1 MNGLKKVLL
10 ILIIIFR
17 RLSLKLTD
25 KIFDIVEPTVT
36 ALGYELY
43 EVEYQKEFDNWV
55 LTLYIDHPDGVS
67 LDDCELVSNAVDPV
81 LDAADPIEQA
91 YYLSVSSLGID
102 RPLKTDKDFKRN
114 IGKVMDVKL
123 YAPLNGKKEFSGTL
137 TAFDEE
143 TYTIELKSGSET
155 IERKKTALIRP
166 HIDF

>member
-1 MNGLKKVLL
+1 M
-10 ILIIIFR
+10 
-17 RLSLKLTD
+17 KLTD

-81 LDAADPIEQA
+81 LDAVDPIEQA

-102 RPLKTDKDFKRN
+102 RPLKTDKDYKRN

>member
-1 MNGLKKVLL
+1 M
-10 ILIIIFR
+10 
-17 RLSLKLTD
+17 KLTD

-43 EVEYQKEFDNWV
+43 EVEYQKELDNWV

-102 RPLKTDKDFKRN
+102 RPLKTDKDYKRN

>member
-1 MNGLKKVLL
+1 M
-10 ILIIIFR
+10 
-17 RLSLKLTD
+17 KLTD

-91 YYLSVSSLGID
+91 YYLSVSSLSID

>member
-1 MNGLKKVLL
+1 M
-10 ILIIIFR
+10 
-17 RLSLKLTD
+17 
-25 KIFDIVEPTVT
+25 
-36 ALGYELY
+36 
-43 EVEYQKEFDNWV
+43 

-102 RPLKTDKDFKRN
+102 RPLKTDKDYKRN

>member
-1 MNGLKKVLL
+1 M
-10 ILIIIFR
+10 
-17 RLSLKLTD
+17 KLTD

-102 RPLKTDKDFKRN
+102 RPLKTDKDFNRN

-137 TAFDEE
+137 TAFDEA

>member
-1 MNGLKKVLL
+1 M
-10 ILIIIFR
+10 
-17 RLSLKLTD
+17 KLTD

-36 ALGYELY
+36 ALGYELS

-102 RPLKTDKDFKRN
+102 RPLKTDKDYQRN
-114 IGKVMDVKL
+114 IGKVMDVQL
-123 YAPLNGKKEFSGTL
+123 YAPLNGKKEYPGTL

>member
-1 MNGLKKVLL
+1 M
-10 ILIIIFR
+10 
-17 RLSLKLTD
+17 KLTD
-25 KIFDIVEPTVT
+25 KVFAIVEPTVKE
-36 ALGYELY
+36 LGYELY

-55 LTLYIDHPDGVS
+55 LTLYIDRPGGVS

>member
-1 MNGLKKVLL
+1 M
-10 ILIIIFR
+10 
-17 RLSLKLTD
+17 KLTD

-36 ALGYELY
+36 ALVYELY

-137 TAFDEE
+137 TAFDEA

>member
-1 MNGLKKVLL
+1 M
-10 ILIIIFR
+10 
-17 RLSLKLTD
+17 KLTD

-102 RPLKTDKDFKRN
+102 RPIKTDKDYKRN

>member
-1 MNGLKKVLL
+1 M
-10 ILIIIFR
+10 
-17 RLSLKLTD
+17 KLTD

-91 YYLSVSSLGID
+91 YYLSVSSRGID
-102 RPLKTDKDFKRN
+102 RPLKTDKDYQRN

>member
-1 MNGLKKVLL
+1 M
-10 ILIIIFR
+10 
-17 RLSLKLTD
+17 KLTD
-25 KIFDIVEPTVT
+25 KIFDIVEPMVT

-102 RPLKTDKDFKRN
+102 RPLKTDKDYKRN

>member
-1 MNGLKKVLL
+1 MGAARSL

-102 RPLKTDKDFKRN
+102 RPLKTDKDYQRN

>member
-1 MNGLKKVLL
+1 M
-10 ILIIIFR
+10 
-17 RLSLKLTD
+17 KLTD

-55 LTLYIDHPDGVS
+55 LTLYIDHPGGVS

-102 RPLKTDKDFKRN
+102 RPLKTDKDYKRN